1 MSVINTIKDE
11 INSTGYSVD
20 WIIQHS
26 YNPRANDAIQFLV
39 YSDNQIS
46 HIVST
51 YRNPVDSWKRL
62 HDQNDLMQS
71 VLKKVQDTPLKEN
84 VLFSTWL
91 LDLPQGCFRIQE
103 FRKKEF
109 YLQVSKLNL
118 TDLHRYLDISCAW
131 IIDFQKVTRCGTKPV
146 HQLAIRETIKHHIS
160 HLKSLYSQEPA
171 ILDLFLLLEC
181 KKEVINTPMVV
192 SMHHGDYC
200 HWNCFV
206 DASGVYRVIDWEFA
220 KISEWVVIDFI
231 ANLLVLWLD
240 LRKNGLMR
248 GGLETFLDP
257 RDSKDA
263 ILAFNIARLTSL
275 YGFDISEIKFY
286 FVYVFIR
293 LFFRKE
299 RPTSRMNWEPYL
311 PDMMSILKSINVPR
325 VNENS

>member
-26 YNPRANDAIQFLV
+26 YNPRSNDAIHFLV

-71 VLKKVQDTPLKEN
+71 VLKKVQNTPLKEN

-131 IIDFQKVTRCGTKPV
+131 IIDFQKVTTYGSKPV
-146 HQLAIRETIKHHIS
+146 HQLAIRETIKHAKDNGIILFDSPPGTSCPVVATVSKADFVIMVTEPSPFGLHDLQLMVETVKQLGKKHGIIVNKAG
-160 HLKSLYSQEPA
+160 LNYNPLY
-171 ILDLFLLLEC
+171 DY
-181 KKEVINTPMVV
+181 INKYSIPLI
-192 SMHHGDYC
+192 G
-200 HWNCFV
+200 
-206 DASGVYRVIDWEFA
+206 
-220 KISEWVVIDFI
+220 
-231 ANLLVLWLD
+231 
-240 LRKNGLMR
+240 
-248 GGLETFLDP
+248 
-257 RDSKDA
+257 
-263 ILAFNIARLTSL
+263 
-275 YGFDISEIKFY
+275 EIP
-286 FVYVFIR
+286 
-293 LFFRKE
+293 FRKE
-299 RPTSRMNWEPYL
+299 LAGAYSKGEIIAETSEE
-311 PDMMSILKSINVPR
+311 LKNIFTGIIHKIISGKTV
-325 VNENS
+325 